1 MEDLMATLTEGLS
14 DYNHVQSIGLKGT
27 PDRMCFKA
35 LSTAMHKRMQIME
48 RKNLATNF
56 ISVK

>member
-1 MEDLMATLTEGLS
+1 MATLTEGLS